1 MEVTVKLTSAAIV
14 IVCLVFA
21 AILAPYVD
29 QTTFALLGGTFI
41 GLLVG
46 VPTVLLVALIS
57 RRRRRDRRDEVQHST
72 PTTHVHHT
80 HAHTHEHVIVVV
92 DAGASRYDKCQ
103 AIRALKPGI
112 TIKRAEQLLLEGRV
126 QVVEQ

>member
-14 IVCLVFA
+14 VVCLVFA
-21 AILAPYVD
+21 AIVAPYVD

-57 RRRRRDRRDEVQHST
+57 RRHRWRDEVQHST

-80 HAHTHEHVIVVV
+80 HAHEHVIVVV

-112 TIKRAEQLLLEGRV
+112 SIRRAEQLLLEGKV
-126 QVVEQ
+126 QIVER

>member
-1 MEVTVKLTSAAIV
+1 MEVTVKLTSAATAV
-14 IVCLVFA
+14 VCLVFA
-21 AILAPYVD
+21 AIVAPYVD

-46 VPTVLLVALIS
+46 VPTVLLVALIG
-57 RRRRRDRRDEVQHST
+57 RRRGQDEAQHST

-80 HAHTHEHVIVVV
+80 HAHEHVIVVV

-112 TIKRAEQLLLEGRV
+112 SIRRAEQLLLEGKV

>member
-14 IVCLVFA
+14 VVCLVFA
-21 AILAPYVD
+21 AIIAPYVD

-57 RRRRRDRRDEVQHST
+57 RRRRRRDEAQHST

-80 HAHTHEHVIVVV
+80 HAHEHVIVVV

-112 TIKRAEQLLLEGRV
+112 SIRRAEQLLLEGKV
-126 QVVEQ
+126 QIVER

>member
-1 MEVTVKLTSAAIV
+1 MEVTVKLTSAATAV
-14 IVCLVFA
+14 VCLVFA
-21 AILAPYVD
+21 AIVAPYVD

-57 RRRRRDRRDEVQHST
+57 RRRGQDEAQHST

-112 TIKRAEQLLLEGRV
+112 SIRRAEQLLLEGKV

>member
-1 MEVTVKLTSAAIV
+1 MEVTVKLTSAATAV
-14 IVCLVFA
+14 VCLVFA
-21 AILAPYVD
+21 AIVAPYVD

-57 RRRRRDRRDEVQHST
+57 RRRRGQDEAQHST

-80 HAHTHEHVIVVV
+80 HTHEHVIVVV

-112 TIKRAEQLLLEGRV
+112 SIKRAEQLLLEGKV